1 MPKGRDIVGQLGTW
15 VPSMG
20 LLCHGSFL
28 DPCKRGN
35 AFLVPPRLCWE
46 SQGGQLRNPGRADH
60 LGAVVARCPPR
71 WLGSTPLSCRD
82 WAFNHI
88 ITTFGL
94 SVYLKGAVL
103 GG

>member
-1 MPKGRDIVGQLGTW
+1 MGRDSLGQLGTW

-46 SQGGQLRNPGRADH
+46 PQLRNPDHADR
-60 LGAVVARCPPR
+60 LRAVVDRCPPR
-71 WLGSTPLSCRD
+71 WLGSTQLSCRD
-82 WAFNHI
+82 RAFNHI
-88 ITTFGL
+88 ITMFGL
-94 SVYLKGAVL
+94 SMYLKGAVL

>member
-1 MPKGRDIVGQLGTW
+1 MGRDSLGQLGTW

-28 DPCKRGN
+28 DPCRRGN

-46 SQGGQLRNPGRADH
+46 PQLRNPDHADR
-60 LGAVVARCPPR
+60 LGAVVDRCPPR

-82 WAFNHI
+82 RAFNHI
-88 ITTFGL
+88 ITMFGL
-94 SVYLKGAVL
+94 SMYLKGAVL

>member
-1 MPKGRDIVGQLGTW
+1 MGRDSLGQLGTW

-46 SQGGQLRNPGRADH
+46 PQLRNPDHADL
-60 LGAVVARCPPR
+60 LGAVVDRCPPR

-82 WAFNHI
+82 RAFNHI
-88 ITTFGL
+88 ITMFGL
-94 SVYLKGAVL
+94 SMYLKGAVL